1 MRVQV
6 GWRTALAGVLAMAL
20 GACSDSAPA
29 PSPAPQPPGAAP
41 QAAGDA
47 NRELILSAAAS
58 TQEVMESLAEKFAV
72 KTETEVKVNP
82 GPSSGL
88 ASQIIAGAP
97 ADLFLSANQK
107 WADEVEKSGRS
118 AAMARLLTNS
128 LVLVVPEGNPG
139 GVKEPKDLLSQEV
152 KKIALAGEKV
162 PAGTYADQ
170 ALMKLE
176 LLEPL
181 VAAGKIVRGQ
191 DVRSALSF
199 VERGE
204 AEAGIVYSTDL
215 AAAQSVKMVHEF
227 DPSLHDEIVYVL
239 VLLKQDEPTPR
250 AQELYDFLQ
259 SADADAVYAQ
269 FGFTRVR

>member
-1 MRVQV
+1 
-6 GWRTALAGVLAMAL
+6 
-20 GACSDSAPA
+20 
-29 PSPAPQPPGAAP
+29 
-41 QAAGDA
+41 
-47 NRELILSAAAS
+47 
-58 TQEVMESLAEKFAV
+58 MESLAEKFAV

-107 WADEVEKSGRS
+107 WADEVEKSGK
-118 AAMARLLTNS
+118 AVAMARLLTNS
-128 LVLVVPEGNPG
+128 LVLVVPESNPG
-139 GVKEPKDLLSQEV
+139 GVKEPKDLLSPEV

-170 ALMKLE
+170 ALTKLE

-215 AAAQSVKMVHEF
+215 AAAQCVKTVHEF
-227 DPSLHDEIVYVL
+227 DPTLHDEIVYVL
-239 VLLKQDEPTPR
+239 VLLKEDEPAPR
-250 AQELYDFLQ
+250 AKELFDFLQ
-259 SADADAVYAQ
+259 SAEADAVYAQ
-269 FGFTRVR
+269 FGFTRLP